1 LESIKAILTGEL
13 SLTDALTNIYN
24 NFVNI
29 GVALAE
35 QFANPFGLIQ
45 GAIDGLSNPITLVS
59 DGFLSLKET
68 ISGLLE
74 IDLSGFTSVF
84 APVTE
89 AFTAIGEQIENLKS
103 GIGVLNLIPGVDIGG
118 AEVTGQE
125 ALHTKI
131 QSELQGN
138 LSGLPLDTKIDLVT
152 DDVNLAE
159 QSKKLLDAFNA
170 SYQENTTLGITNFA
184 KINRDLIEAG
194 FTATDISALSE
205 KFGLEVPAGL
215 ALGLQDTNGDLD
227 RATTGLATNLLSQ
240 ISEDLGIQSPST
252 KARDDIGIPFVQG
265 IALGLEDYAVITT
278 ALGVITTS
286 MISTVTTALSE
297 ASLKINIA
305 QSLFTLNEAAVQV
318 TRLALENISNL
329 HVETFGRISDET
341 IPNFVSST
349 EEQFTNSFDTI
360 LGLLEEFAE
369 EMITTIEDLST
380 DVIDALGTMRN
391 KIANLTNGFK
401 NVGKDLGEALME
413 GIINAIEDQTDAVIG
428 AVNTLFGDDGVES
441 TELLDKSKASGVK
454 IGKAFTEGVA
464 EGILAPTALAAI
476 KQAVEEMIQQA
487 EDAAKKAAGVESP
500 STLFR
505 DSIGKNLTAGIGI
518 GMMDGLDG
526 LTDITKNI
534 INSIYLLTKDE
545 IGSQFTTGITDGIQ
559 SQQTALNTTVT
570 NLLDNS
576 VLAAKTQLQ
585 INSPSRVTNKSIGV
599 PYVDGILTALEGGRG
614 RLSNVAGSLLDV
626 LPLNQ
631 TFKYNVEGQVAK
643 QPVELQYSNL

>member
-1 LESIKAILTGEL
+1 MHLM
-13 SLTDALTNIYN
+13 
-24 NFVNI
+24 
-29 GVALAE
+29 
-35 QFANPFGLIQ
+35 
-45 GAIDGLSNPITLVS
+45 
-59 DGFLSLKET
+59 
-68 ISGLLE
+68 
-74 IDLSGFTSVF
+74 
-84 APVTE
+84 
-89 AFTAIGEQIENLKS
+89 
-103 GIGVLNLIPGVDIGG
+103 
-118 AEVTGQE
+118 
-125 ALHTKI
+125 
-131 QSELQGN
+131 
-138 LSGLPLDTKIDLVT
+138 
-152 DDVNLAE
+152 
-159 QSKKLLDAFNA
+159 
-170 SYQENTTLGITNFA
+170 QENTTLGITNFA

-643 QPVELQYSNL
+643 QPVELQYSNLMTALPQLTQNVAFQGGNYQRNLGNAALALSGRNSLMSNTNMESVNMMTDSRSTSLSNYTVNNYEMTVMTTPERATRVEHNFEAMRLRRRI